1 MKRKKLLYIL
11 LALNISVFLNIK
23 SVSAAD
29 ISVSAGTTDLLGNSG
44 TGVNGGSNQG
54 KTISPVAY
62 GYRVSF
68 VNPNEGNKT
77 VGHSFDYWGDGMMV
91 DQNDCFLDGYFCDL
105 SVYDWNFI
113 SNYDRYGD
121 NKTPI
126 EYRYYSTKH
135 NKTQHISGEGETI
148 KGKYPLVYASK
159 DFLITGSSE
168 KNSTS
173 YKYSS
178 YLMSNVIKSDW
189 NCNNTL
195 EYRDRPITT
204 HGSIK
209 IKSPELLS
217 VRPADKCYDN
227 NYTVF
232 AYYAIEK
239 AAQKNNV
246 DYYVFAKFLYDTG
259 VVTSFGNPNESNK
272 SLNSKIVSAGEKYV
286 MLVEPLTAVKVN
298 THGND
303 KTKDPIYIGTVYELS
318 HMGSNYGAI
327 TALGGG
333 WTYDRYSYINP
344 KVFNTQAAAG
354 VEACNPETNDGGKL
368 ENLKKRNG
376 CSGVFTVIISDITE
390 SCASKVS
397 NLYSEYKSGKKTASQ
412 YDSEVGEVCEKDGKG
427 DCEWLK
433 VGTSKSNPNYS
444 QYGINPSSI
453 ASCDKPTCSD
463 VATSR
468 FNADFKL
475 ENSWGISNNTKLIEK
490 MIEDALATDTFQRIA
505 NKNYW
510 STTSNSF
517 QNIFKFLTTKYKY
530 SMNFGSKSS
539 GTFNNLLLN
548 KVLGKGN
555 AGSNYCSVSTCQSVL
570 NNVKGDLS
578 KVVYGKT
585 ILEWLYLMYPKY
597 DMLSPEFLKNEAGVI
612 DYSLAACQGTPS
624 CNTEAISASCQK
636 GENSFTFTDLVSDD
650 SYSGGSEFGMTVSTF
665 AKLTSGT
672 YATNPTCLN
681 GGYAFTSIN
690 GNKLEQKNMQKSK
703 ADAGYNGE
711 SICWESVSF
720 DLPKDVGIDKKI
732 SAGTVFRWGQGSDET
747 DTSINTFG
755 TMTVTR
761 YCSVKPVTNNSVST
775 LYIGSEWANVIN
787 GKPLL
792 GATVNT
798 DESSTGV
805 PSATYKNN
813 AKINPEITLHYQEA
827 VSSKFK
833 TQYPEHEYKMG
844 VELKNISTD
853 VYARTSANGAGLT
866 ASIDPD
872 YMDYEDSVCSD
883 PTKTVKQCM
892 DSLGT
897 GDHPR
902 RITLTRSAHSNFF
915 NNGGVVYVV
924 AKYNIVYTDDLKW
937 YSDKSDNSKKVSATD
952 IKNSGKNA
960 KNANYLLLGYGL
972 PTSFV
977 TPTLPTFSKDYK
989 YGNSQSEAD
998 GRGQMY
1004 VTIKNVGTK
1013 NGSTYHFDGLLKT
1026 SKNVLYDDD
1035 TEKKYSDALVYSC
1048 GFRVD
1053 NPLYD
1058 YEHKDPGTPPS
1069 KTSYKIPT
1077 NDIPKG
1083 IDVVFR
1089 TVELVDTKGDVDK
1102 NMTLL
1107 FPGRSG
1113 SGRKVGANWRKVL
1126 GDEKSDEEIVNYF
1139 SEKTYER
1146 DPKYVINLTPTLI
1159 QQIRKENK
1167 NVSYTSMSDYKFYK
1181 YKPAGSEYSMVDSTK
1196 LLQECIKEGD
1206 SFKCTKS
1213 TFVLDVVANKSL
1225 GEESKLEY
1233 TRAGS
1238 KFISKLISKGYLKG
1252 TCADEAE
1259 TMKRTVKY
1267 AKNLGC

>member
-1 MKRKKLLYIL
+1 MYNKQAVAGIE
-11 LALNISVFLNIK
+11 AC
-23 SVSAAD
+23 AD
-29 ISVSAGTTDLLGNSG
+29 A
-44 TGVNGGSNQG
+44 
-54 KTISPVAY
+54 
-62 GYRVSF
+62 
-68 VNPNEGNKT
+68 
-77 VGHSFDYWGDGMMV
+77 
-91 DQNDCFLDGYFCDL
+91 
-105 SVYDWNFI
+105 
-113 SNYDRYGD
+113 
-121 NKTPI
+121 TP
-126 EYRYYSTKH
+126 
-135 NKTQHISGEGETI
+135 Q
-148 KGKYPLVYASK
+148 
-159 DFLITGSSE
+159 
-168 KNSTS
+168 
-173 YKYSS
+173 
-178 YLMSNVIKSDW
+178 
-189 NCNNTL
+189 
-195 EYRDRPITT
+195 
-204 HGSIK
+204 
-209 IKSPELLS
+209 
-217 VRPADKCYDN
+217 
-227 NYTVF
+227 
-232 AYYAIEK
+232 
-239 AAQKNNV
+239 
-246 DYYVFAKFLYDTG
+246 
-259 VVTSFGNPNESNK
+259 
-272 SLNSKIVSAGEKYV
+272 
-286 MLVEPLTAVKVN
+286 
-298 THGND
+298 
-303 KTKDPIYIGTVYELS
+303 
-318 HMGSNYGAI
+318 
-327 TALGGG
+327 GGG
-333 WTYDRYSYINP
+333 
-344 KVFNTQAAAG
+344 
-354 VEACNPETNDGGKL
+354 GKI
-368 ENLKKRNG
+368 ENLDRNK
-376 CSGVFTVIISDITE
+376 CSGVFTIIINEKIVPPT
-390 SCASKVS
+390 CASNVNTYFK
-397 NLYSEYKSGKKTASQ
+397 EYKSGNLTAAQ
-412 YDSEVGEVCEKDGKG
+412 YDNKVEKACKDDGKEG
-427 DCEWLK
+427 CEWLQ
-433 VGTSKSNPNYS
+433 VGSSKSNPNYS
-444 QYGINPSSI
+444 QYGVNPGNI
-453 ASCDKPTCSD
+453 YTCDKPTCSD

-468 FNADFKL
+468 FNADFKI

-490 MIEDALATDTFQRIA
+490 MIEDALATDTFPRIA
-505 NKNYW
+505 NNNYW
-510 STTSNSF
+510 STSSNSF

-548 KVLGKGN
+548 KILGKGN

-597 DMLSPEFLKNEAGVI
+597 DMLSPDFLKNEAGVI

-624 CNTEAISASCQK
+624 CNTKAISASCQK

-650 SYSGGSEFGMTVSTF
+650 SYGGGSEFSMNVSTF

-761 YCSVKPVTNNSVST
+761 YCSVKPVTNNSLTT
-775 LYIGSEWANVIN
+775 LYIGSEWANVTT
-787 GKPLL
+787 GKTLL

-805 PSATYKNN
+805 PNATYYNN

-827 VSSKFK
+827 VSSKLK

-883 PTKTVKQCM
+883 PTKTLKQCM

-915 NNGGVVYVV
+915 NNGGVVSVV

-937 YSDKSDNSKKVSATD
+937 YSDKSDNYKKTTETE
-952 IKNSGKNA
+952 IKNSGKSSN
-960 KNANYLLLGYGL
+960 KANYLLLGYGL

-1048 GFRVD
+1048 GFRVH

-1058 YEHKDPGTPPS
+1058 YEHKDPGTPPP
-1069 KTSYKIPT
+1069 KTTYKIPT
-1077 NDIPKG
+1077 NDIPKE

-1089 TVELVDTKGDVDK
+1089 TVKLVDTKGDVDN
-1102 NMTLL
+1102 NMKTL

-1113 SGRKVGANWRKVL
+1113 TGREVGANWRTIL
-1126 GDEKSDEEIVNYF
+1126 GDEQSDQEIVNYF
-1139 SEKTYER
+1139 SEKTYDR
-1146 DPKYVINLTPTLI
+1146 DAKYTIKLTPSKI
-1159 QQIRKENK
+1159 QDIRKNNK
-1167 NVSYTSMSDYKFYK
+1167 NVSYTSMSDYEFIK
-1181 YKPAGSEYSMVDSTK
+1181 YKPTASEYSAVDATT
-1196 LLQECIKEGD
+1196 LLKECVEQGD
-1206 SFKCTKS
+1206 SFKCTKA
-1213 TFVLDVVANKSL
+1213 TMVLDVRAHA
-1225 GEESKLEY
+1225 GIGTESTMEY
-1233 TRAGS
+1233 TRASS
-1238 KFISKLISKGYLKG
+1238 KYISKLIKNGSLKG
-1252 TCADEAE
+1252 TCATEPDTKKRAE
-1259 TMKRTVKY
+1259 KY